1 MKLHEAEA
9 RELLRRAGLPVPDGE
24 VADSP
29 VAARAAAERLFARG
43 AAKVVIKAQV
53 LVGGRG
59 KAGGV
64 KLADSPAAAET
75 IAAEILALT
84 IKGLPVRR
92 VLVAPAAEIN
102 REIYLAAL
110 IDRSSRG
117 ILVMA
122 SEIGRAHV

>member
-59 KAGGV
+59 KAG
-64 KLADSPAAAET
+64 
-75 IAAEILALT
+75 
-84 IKGLPVRR
+84 
-92 VLVAPAAEIN
+92 
-102 REIYLAAL
+102 
-110 IDRSSRG
+110 DRKSTRLNSSH
-117 ILVMA
+117 M
-122 SEIGRAHV
+122 SESRMPSSA